1 MKETK
6 PNPLLQKIF
15 DLRKAKK
22 ITLDE
27 LGKVMGVKKATAGH
41 IENGLTPLKGEH
53 IPAIAKLLGVKI
65 WELFSGY
72 EEPGL
77 GALSEEEAKLVLT
90 YRKIKPKKDEV

>member
-1 MKETK
+1 MIEKK

-22 ITLDE
+22 INLAQ
-27 LGKVMGVKKATAGH
+27 LGEVMGVKRPTAGK
-41 IENGLTPLKGEH
+41 IENGDIPLPSDR

-72 EEPGL
+72 QKPGL
-77 GALSEEEAKLVLT
+77 GELSEEEAKLVLT
-90 YRKIKPKKDEV
+90 YRKIKNEKD

>member
-15 DLRKAKK
+15 ELRKAKK

-41 IENGLTPLKGEH
+41 IENGLTPLKGEY

-65 WELFSGY
+65 WELFEGY
-72 EEPGL
+72 EDSDVVP
-77 GALSEEEAKLVLT
+77 LSEEETELILA
-90 YRKIKPKKDEV
+90 YRKVKKKKTK